1 MKKSI
6 VIFVCLFLPSL
17 ALTIYGQHSENT
29 ELYKILK
36 EKDSLLFHAAFN
48 TCDPETMASLFTEDF
63 EFYHDKGGVT
73 LGRDEFLAPMVENC
87 AQQDKNA
94 LQTSRRILIE
104 NSLSVYPLRKDGMLY
119 GAIQEGVH
127 RFEFLNEQKQYQQGD
142 IAKFTH
148 LWIITE
154 GEWKIK
160 RELSFDHQPAS
171 TYQIE

>member
-6 VIFVCLFLPSL
+6 AFFAYLILPSL
-17 ALTIYGQHSENT
+17 VLTVYGQHSENT
-29 ELYKILK
+29 ELYKVLM

-48 TCDPETMASLFTEDF
+48 TCDPETMTSLFTEDF
-63 EFYHDKGGVT
+63 EFYHDKGGAT

-87 AQQDKNA
+87 GQQDKNA
-94 LQTSRRILIE
+94 LQPSKRILIE
-104 NSLSVYPLRKDGMLY
+104 KSLRVYPLRKDGVLY

-127 RFEFLNEQKQYQQGD
+127 RFEFLNDQKQYQKGD

-148 LWIITE
+148 LWIITD

-160 RELSFDHQPAS
+160 RELSYDHQPALS
-171 TYQIE
+171 YQIE